1 MNLFSSKKRQQLG
14 IDIGSSSVKL
24 VGIEPAGGNYRISHL
39 AVESLPEGA
48 VYNDSIKDTG
58 QVAEAIRRAWYHSG
72 AKVKDCVL
80 AVPGSSVITRHLF
93 FPRDMSE
100 QEMESQIEIEAAQ
113 HVPYALDEV
122 SIDFQVIGESVND
135 ANQVEVLLAAS
146 RSENIN
152 ILESVV
158 EEAGLTAGIVDV
170 ETFALGNAYSALV
183 ETNTLRSQTVAVID
197 IGAGSMIMVVM
208 HNKRVLY
215 TRDLSFG
222 MRQFEEEL
230 RRQLGDEANIDDVIS
245 GDGADTEE
253 HENNLLEPFRQQ
265 LIQQVGRALQ
275 FFASSSQ
282 YQPVDSLVL
291 SGGGARLP
299 RLAPAL
305 QKDQGLTCHVAD
317 IPGDMRLSNRV
328 SNRLAKTQGPALMM
342 ALGLA
347 LRGYE

>member
-24 VGIEPAGGNYRISHL
+24 VGMEPSGGNYRISHL

-48 VYNDSIKDTG
+48 VYNDSIKDAG

-72 AKVKDCVL
+72 AKTKDCVL
-80 AVPGSSVITRHLF
+80 AVPGASVITRHLF
-93 FPRDMSE
+93 FPREMSE

-122 SIDFQVIGESVND
+122 SIDFQVIGESVTD
-135 ANQVEVLLAAS
+135 RNQVEVLLAAS
-146 RSENIN
+146 RSENID
-152 ILESVV
+152 ILESVI
-158 EEAGLTAGIVDV
+158 EEAGLSSGIVDV
-170 ETFALGNAYSALV
+170 ETFALGNAFSTLV
-183 ETNTLRSQTVAVID
+183 ETNVMRSQTVAVID
-197 IGAGSMIMVVM
+197 IGAGSMTMVVM

-222 MRQFEEEL
+222 MRQFEEEV
-230 RRQLGDEANIDDVIS
+230 RRQLGEN
-245 GDGADTEE
+245 ADIGEVLGESADNQETE
-253 HENNLLEPFRQQ
+253 HNVLEPFRQQ

-275 FFASSSQ
+275 FFASASQ
-282 YQPVDSLVL
+282 YQPVDSIVL
-291 SGGGARLP
+291 TGGGARLP

-305 QKDQGLTCHVAD
+305 QKDQGLTCQVAD
-317 IPGDMRLSNRV
+317 IPGDMGLSNRV

-342 ALGLA
+342 AMGLA
-347 LRGYE
+347 LRGYA